1 MSENSDGTLTTSN
14 STIKENLKEWLSQGK
29 MISDTI
35 DILDAKIIN
44 IGIDFTAIASLD
56 GNKFDV
62 LNDAITKLTSYYAT
76 KFEIGQPFYV
86 SDIYTQLNKM
96 KGIIDVTK
104 VRIVQK
110 SGLNYASNPVDINM
124 LYSADGSYID
134 CPKNAIFEIKYPDAD
149 IKGTI
154 K

>member
-1 MSENSDGTLTTSN
+1 
-14 STIKENLKEWLSQGK
+14 
-29 MISDTI
+29 
-35 DILDAKIIN
+35 
-44 IGIDFTAIASLD
+44 
-56 GNKFDV
+56 
-62 LNDAITKLTSYYAT
+62 
-76 KFEIGQPFYV
+76 
-86 SDIYTQLNKM
+86 M

-104 VRIVQK
+104 VKIVQK

-134 CPKNAIFEIKYPDAD
+134 CPKNVVFEIKYPAVD